1 MMRQRLAAIPGL
13 KSGIAAFL
21 LVFMASGG
29 AVAANAYWSATTAV
43 SGAARAAS
51 FGMTAGDFAA
61 LNTTYMYKVAE
72 TSPIVIKPISV
83 SNTGSAPLTF
93 SLAVANTNPTLAPAV
108 RLWLWTTGSSNCGA
122 TPLNTP
128 GTLAAPPVMPSGASA
143 GAANS
148 TLTLCAAT
156 QLAGTVATSQG
167 QSVSA
172 TFTVTGRV
180 GSSSWIANATGTTT
194 QTVFRIA
201 APVPVCRQ
209 TATQGFLREGYVTL
223 SWPSVAGATGYQVFV
238 DTPGSPLSATPVRT
252 LTAATLAAT
261 VRVAGG
267 DANISADSSIRIMS
281 TDSLYGTSQAAAIPV
296 NFDPSTFFGLIPAST
311 LCAP

>member
-1 MMRQRLAAIPGL
+1 MRQRLAAVSGL
-13 KSGIAAFL
+13 KPAVAAFL
-21 LVFMASGG
+21 LVFMVGSG

-51 FGMTAGDFAA
+51 VGMTAGDFAT
-61 LNTTYMYKVAE
+61 LNAIYMFKVAE
-72 TSPIVIKPISV
+72 SSPILIKPIAV
-83 SNTGSAPLTF
+83 SNTGSAPLAF
-93 SLAVANTNPTLAPAV
+93 SLAVTNTNPTLAPAV

-122 TPLNTP
+122 TPLNMP
-128 GTLAAPPVMPSGASA
+128 GTLANPPVMPSGAA
-143 GAANS
+143 TGPANS
-148 TLTLCAAT
+148 TVTLCAAT
-156 QLAGTVATSQG
+156 QLAGTVAASQG

-180 GSSSWIANATGTTT
+180 GSSTWIANSAGTTT

-201 APVPVCRQ
+201 APVPVCTQ
-209 TATQGFLREGYVTL
+209 TTTRGFLREGYVTL

-238 DTPGSPLSATPVRT
+238 DAPGGPLSTTPVKT

-281 TDSLYGTSQAAAIPV
+281 TDSVYGTSQAAAIPV
-296 NFDPSTFFGLIPAST
+296 YFDASTLFGLVPAST
-311 LCAP
+311 ACAA